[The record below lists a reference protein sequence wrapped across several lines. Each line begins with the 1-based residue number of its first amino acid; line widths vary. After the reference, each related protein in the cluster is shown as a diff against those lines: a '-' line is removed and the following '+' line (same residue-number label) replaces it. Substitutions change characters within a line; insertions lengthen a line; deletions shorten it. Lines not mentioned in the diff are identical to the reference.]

1 MLKRYFIILLLI
13 VLIPIKVGA
22 YSLGESAILMEE
34 DTKRVLVS
42 KNINKK
48 KLIASTT
55 KIMTATL
62 AIESGK

>member
-34 DTKRVLVS
+34 DTKRVIIS

-55 KIMTATL
+55 NIMTT
-62 AIESGK
+62 

>member
-34 DTKRVLVS
+34 DTKRVIVS

-55 KIMTATL
+55 NIMTT
-62 AIESGK
+62 

>member
-13 VLIPIKVGA
+13 VLIPLKVGA

-34 DTKRVLVS
+34 DTKRVIIS

-55 KIMTATL
+55 NIMTT
-62 AIESGK
+62 

>member
-55 KIMTATL
+55 NIMTT
-62 AIESGK
+62 